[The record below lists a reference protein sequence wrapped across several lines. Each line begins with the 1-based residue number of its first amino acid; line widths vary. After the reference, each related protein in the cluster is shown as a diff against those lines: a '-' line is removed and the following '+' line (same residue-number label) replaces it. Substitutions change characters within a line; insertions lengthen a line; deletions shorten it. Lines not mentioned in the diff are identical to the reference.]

1 MTSLA
6 AGHCAPGICSEAWVG
21 SPPTTRRPP
30 LPQENRIRGCSCAR
44 FPEHTC
50 MHREI
55 HLQSAPT
62 RDNSSP
68 RGSCRMRG
76 GGEVG
81 IQTLGGARSPS
92 RSISNTLVASS
103 GVRQR
108 NSLAG
113 SVWRRGRPGVS
124 GIPGCRSE
132 VSGSRPCALC
142 VDILAAG
149 ASLGCP
155 NFRSGLR
162 HLKGPSSTYWRGV
175 RVRGTALISNRGRS
189 GGGCTLPLS

>member
-6 AGHCAPGICSEAWVG
+6 TGHCAPGICSEARVG
-21 SPPTTRRPP
+21 FPPPPRRPP
-30 LPQENRIRGCSCAR
+30 LPQENRIQGRSRAR

-50 MHREI
+50 MHTEI

-62 RDNSSP
+62 RDDSSP
-68 RGSCRMRG
+68 RGSCRAG
-76 GGEVG
+76 G
-81 IQTLGGARSPS
+81 RSAPRPLAGPRLPS
-92 RSISNTLVASS
+92 RSISNTLAASS

-124 GIPGCRSE
+124 GIPGRRSE
-132 VSGSRPCALC
+132 ASGSRPCALC
-142 VDILAAG
+142 VAILAAG

-155 NFRSGLR
+155 NLRSGLR
-162 HLKGPSSTYWRGV
+162 RLKGPSSTYRRGV
-175 RVRGTALISNRGRS
+175 RVRGTALISNRGRP
-189 GGGCTLPLS
+189 GGGCTLPLL